1 MPDPD
6 HKWLDQYRGQ
16 TVEQLLSLA
25 DEYSIPSIIL
35 AFEQA
40 LSQKSVRDGA
50 QSLTAEEH
58 VIIGIEEFERE
69 VNNGGFSQ
77 FLTNSSREYAPLIVD
92 ALLRIGCP
100 ETAELT
106 RQALAALNLKTISV
120 EAIEAVMEN
129 DDDARDSELA
139 KSDAAFFSSDEPIA
153 VPLFKFIEE
162 NRAGIRL

>member
-40 LSQKSVRDGA
+40 LSQKSAREGA
-50 QSLTAEEH
+50 QSLSGEEH
-58 VIIGIEEFERE
+58 VVVAIEEFERE

-77 FLTNSSREYAPLIVD
+77 FFINSSQDYAPIIVD
-92 ALLRIGCP
+92 SLLRIGCP

-106 RQALAALNLKTISV
+106 RRALAALRLKRLNV
-120 EAIEAVMEN
+120 ESIVAVMEQ
-129 DDDARDSELA
+129 DDEVRDAEL
-139 KSDAAFFSSDEPIA
+139 KKCDTAFFSSDEPIA

-162 NRAGIRL
+162 NKARIRL